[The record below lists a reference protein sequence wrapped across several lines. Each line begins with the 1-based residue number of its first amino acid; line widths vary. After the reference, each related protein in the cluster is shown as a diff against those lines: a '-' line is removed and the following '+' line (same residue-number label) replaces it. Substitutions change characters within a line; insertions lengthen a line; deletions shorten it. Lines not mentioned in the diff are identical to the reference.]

1 MQKINERSQILEE
14 RRKQIEK
21 RMEVK
26 KSMMS

>member
-1 MQKINERSQILEE
+1 MQKINERSQLLEE